1 MALLLKEYKRERLPL
16 LLLSGL
22 LLIFLS
28 LNLIGSYSKTIGF
41 LSCYYAVFPALF
53 CCFLLSDNDEVE
65 LLLTYPK
72 KKAVLF
78 FTKYAAFVSFAAVG
92 AAAVWGSFHT
102 SCRFLLSLS
111 FIVTFLFM
119 TSLAILLRLTLRSA
133 YGAAGF
139 LFIGFLWFYFTSD
152 AIGKQELPVW
162 RAYFDPYITS
172 YMIGTRIW
180 IINRLLFLTVTL
192 TIWLIC
198 FLLLKREKL
207 LNR

>member
-28 LNLIGSYSKTIGF
+28 LNLIEPFSKTIGF
-41 LSCYYAVFPALF
+41 LSRDYAVFPALF
-53 CCFLLSDNDEVE
+53 CCFLLSDNDETE

-78 FTKYAAFVSFAAVG
+78 FTKYAAIVSFAAIG
-92 AAAVWGSFHT
+92 AAAIWCSFHT
-102 SCRFLLSLS
+102 SLRFLLSLS

-119 TSLAILLRLTLRSA
+119 TSLAIFLRLALRSA
-133 YGAAGF
+133 HGAAGF
-139 LFIGFLWFYFTSD
+139 LIIGFLWFNFTSE

-172 YMIGTRIW
+172 YMIGTKIW
-180 IINRLLFLTVTL
+180 VINRLLFFSIALA
-192 TIWLIC
+192 IWLIC
-198 FLLLKREKL
+198 CPLLKKEKL
-207 LNR
+207 FNR